1 MESDGE
7 GGGRGARGGGV
18 SRADV
23 VCKYIKEWL
32 ITFPRFERAII
43 KNAISRRRWMLVNR
57 LPNNFPDLSRR
68 FTLTAVCFKSEF

>member
-1 MESDGE
+1 MSE
-7 GGGRGARGGGV
+7 
-18 SRADV
+18 ADV
-23 VCKYIKEWL
+23 VCKYIKEWVRL